1 MGLGLIFVPLTGA
14 TMAELRPGQLAQGT
28 GMFNLTRQLGGSL
41 GIAISA
47 TLLSRFTAQSR
58 ALLAEHIVIGDPV
71 TLARLD
77 GISRALV
84 AKGMNALSAKQ
95 QALMILDRQLQGQ
108 ASVLAFSKLYLLSG
122 IALMASLPLLLL
134 FRSGKSRGLG
144 PGAAH

>member
-1 MGLGLIFVPLTGA
+1 VGLGLIFVPLTGA
-14 TMAELRPGQLAQGT
+14 TMAELEPAQLAQGT

-58 ALLAEHIVIGDPV
+58 ALLAEHVVVGDPATV
-71 TLARLD
+71 ARLD
-77 GISRALV
+77 LLTRGLMSRGVNALV
-84 AKGMNALSAKQ
+84 AKQEALAV
-95 QALMILDRQLQGQ
+95 LDRQMQGQ

-144 PGAAH
+144 PGAGH